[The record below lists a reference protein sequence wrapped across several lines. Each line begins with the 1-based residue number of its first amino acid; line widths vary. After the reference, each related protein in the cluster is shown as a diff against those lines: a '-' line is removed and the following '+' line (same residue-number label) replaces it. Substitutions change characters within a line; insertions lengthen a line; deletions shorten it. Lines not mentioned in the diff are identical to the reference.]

1 VSNVTLIEFH
11 RDALDRTSTL
21 ISGTLSN
28 RAQGS
33 FVAEGRLMVVIM
45 SPTAVQHLTE
55 ARIRFTQGG

>member
-1 VSNVTLIEFH
+1 MSNVTLVEFH

-33 FVAEGRLMVVIM
+33 FVVEVRLIVVIM
-45 SPTAVQHLTE
+45 LPTAVQHLPE